1 MSSRYRV
8 DRKAKAAR
16 RTEPP
21 RTVEPPARR
30 NRTERRDTRLSLR
43 EAGEASGYRVD
54 HQSV

>member
-21 RTVEPPARR
+21 ARTEPPKRS
-30 NRTERRDTRLSLR
+30 RTERRDTKLSPR
-43 EAGEASGYRVD
+43 EAGPPDERHAI
-54 HQSV
+54 QPL